1 MMLDYSAKN
10 ITIIYMVLFTTEFI
24 TKYRNDPG
32 IKRMLGGVVLL
43 NRNEF
48 FHWYIE
54 ELRKTSRKIT
64 IPGKYVDGG
73 VDTPSPINTGIS
85 DSERQMILNIMAT
98 KDNMNRNSTKQ
109 IPSKASK
116 RPVTAKR
123 GNYPSK
129 RRTAKS
135 VRTTKDV
142 FRFIK
147 EADRIKEEQ
156 KAQLAKIANDTF
168 KEIANEVCDP
178 SIGRDYGRT
187 SLINITKY
195 YDFDFLVAVTPD
207 YNKIPPMMNYE
218 KQRIYK
224 RKKILGFL
232 IAERGEC
239 RMKRNTYSVNLIC
252 IQKNPVLV
260 GSKPYTVKGTILLG
274 AFLYCIK
281 SYDGILELLG
291 DEGDEGEDEDQEI
304 LPVDQQGI
312 LELAGAYENL
322 DGFFAYSKLG
332 FKKDISLLTH
342 RDVPNN
348 ERCFYDPTLLQM
360 IAPMNQFDSP
370 QHIIQRVTGERRMTP
385 MELIEND
392 KIGLIQ
398 TGLPNT
404 IPENEEQKKLQKKIA
419 EDANLYYKI
428 ETDLHLFSEEDDDD
442 GDGHDFTRNFMND
455 IYERIQKNLKIY
467 LRIRAGLSENSP
479 DAYTTDTEKTGS
491 QLSQFSEDSLDQSN
505 KRPQFTTKSKAKKRA
520 RTLRKKSKNKKKK
533 ISPR

>member
-1 MMLDYSAKN
+1 
-10 ITIIYMVLFTTEFI
+10 MVLFTNEFI

-48 FHWYIE
+48 FDWYIE

-64 IPGKYVDGG
+64 IPEKYVNGG
-73 VDTPSPINTGIS
+73 VNSPPTAPVTSPPPGFIPNTPGFGKGPTNMLPPVPPRTSS
-85 DSERQMILNIMAT
+85 KVQRQV
-98 KDNMNRNSTKQ
+98 
-109 IPSKASK
+109 PSKAPK

-123 GNYPSK
+123 GNYPSR

-156 KAQLAKIANDTF
+156 KEQLAKIANETF

-187 SLINITKY
+187 SLINITQY

-252 IQKNPVLV
+252 IQKNPVVV

-281 SYDGILELLG
+281 SYDGILEVLG
-291 DEGDEGEDEDQEI
+291 EGGEDEETH
-304 LPVDQQGI
+304 PVDQQGI

-348 ERCFYDPTLLQM
+348 ERCFYDSTLLQM

-385 MELIEND
+385 MELMAND
-392 KIGLIQ
+392 EIGLIQ
-398 TGLPNT
+398 TGFPNT

-428 ETDLHLFSEEDDDD
+428 ETELHLDDVIDDDD
-442 GDGHDFTRNFMND
+442 VDFKRDFMND
-455 IYERIQKNLKIY
+455 VYKRIQNNLKIY

-479 DAYTTDTEKTGS
+479 DSYTTDTEISGS
-491 QLSQFSEDSLDQSN
+491 PSSQFSEDSLDQSN
-505 KRPQFTTKSKAKKRA
+505 KRTQFTTKSKAKKRA
-520 RTLRKKSKNKKKK
+520 RTLRNKSKIKKMK
-533 ISPR
+533 ISPKSVGL